1 MTSFAAG
8 SPAPQVP
15 PRQAPD
21 PDDARP
27 RRRRPAVL
35 RALSGLTTRG
45 RCLLA
50 AGIAAA
56 ACAVVLDE
64 RGLLRVAAFIVALP
78 LLAAA
83 LAAASRVRIGAR
95 RTITPERVPAGGD
108 GDVRLDLWRT
118 GRLPAGEILLE
129 DRLPHPLGPR
139 PRFVVERL
147 PHHSVTLRY
156 PIRPGMRG
164 VHRISGLRAT
174 ITDPFGLCQFDRDL
188 VPPSGL
194 VVVPRVSL
202 LRSRPDGAGT
212 GGVDS
217 GSVRRHAGQGDPDVM
232 VRQYRTG
239 DDMRKVHWRS
249 TARRD
254 EMMVRI
260 EERPW
265 RGGTTV
271 LLDRRAAAHHGVG
284 HADGSLEWAVE
295 FAASVCVHL
304 SGSGSPVRLSDERG
318 HVLADVPDGAG
329 QAGGGV
335 VLDALA
341 ALQPAHERDLG
352 VSSGPAHAQ
361 GHELIAVLG
370 TVGARGVAELT
381 NTRARGAPSL
391 AVLLDTTSWQ
401 EPGHRPTATVTDTAA
416 LLQAAGWRVVVAGR
430 HAGVADIWA
439 QLCRTTS
446 TTPLQTG
453 GFR

>member
-1 MTSFAAG
+1 MTSYAAG
-8 SPAPQVP
+8 VPAPHAAPEQTRP
-15 PRQAPD
+15 PAES
-21 PDDARP
+21 
-27 RRRRPAVL
+27 RRRPALL

-50 AGIAAA
+50 AGVAAA

-64 RGLLRVAAFIVALP
+64 RGLLRVAAFVVALP

-83 LAAASRVRIGAR
+83 LAAVSKVRIGAR
-95 RTITPERVPAGGD
+95 RIITPERVPAGGD

-147 PHHSVTLRY
+147 PHHPVTLRY

-164 VHRISGLRAT
+164 VHRIGTLRAT
-174 ITDPFGLCQFDRDL
+174 ITDPFGLCEVDRDL
-188 VPPSGL
+188 VPPSGV
-194 VVVPRVSL
+194 VVVPRVTP
-202 LRSRPDGAGT
+202 LRGRPGGAGT

-217 GSVRRHAGQGDPDVM
+217 GDVRHHAGQGDPDVM

-254 EMMVRI
+254 EIMVRV

-284 HADGSLEWAVE
+284 RPDGSLEWAVE
-295 FAASVCVHL
+295 FAASACVHL
-304 SGSGSPVRLSDERG
+304 SGSGSPVRLADERG
-318 HVLADVPDGAG
+318 HVLADIPDGAG
-329 QAGGGV
+329 HAGGGV

-341 ALQPAHERDLG
+341 ALQPAHERDLT

-370 TVGARGVAELT
+370 TVGAQGVAELT
-381 NTRARGAPSL
+381 HTRPRGAPSL
-391 AVLLDTTSWQ
+391 AVLLDTASWQDASWQ
-401 EPGHRPTATVTDTAA
+401 EPAATVADTAA
-416 LLQAAGWRVVVAGR
+416 LLRAAGWRVVVAGR
-430 HAGVADIWA
+430 DAGVADIWA
-439 QLCRTTS
+439 ELCRATTTS
-446 TTPLQTG
+446 PLQTG
-453 GFR
+453 DFR